1 MTHLERGKRLRVA
14 VEERRALL
22 APGAANALTARIAED
37 LGYETVYITG
47 AGIANTGYGVP
58 DIGLT
63 TVTEVANTVAAI
75 SDCCDLPLIVDAD
88 TGFGN
93 PLNMIRTVRLLE
105 RAGANALQIEDQQF
119 PKRCG
124 HFAGK
129 SVISRAEMCEKVKA
143 AVDSR
148 STEDLLIIART
159 DACAIEGLDAALD
172 RAAAYIEAG
181 ADITFVEAPTS
192 EAQLREIVKRLAAPQ
207 VINLVIGGKTPL
219 LSQTVLRE
227 IGFSLVLYAN
237 AALQASI
244 VAIRDVL
251 SGIRAEGGAETV
263 LHRLATFEDRQN
275 VVRKSYWDGLERRY
289 VDEPGAPG

>member
-1 MTHLERGKRLRVA
+1 MKHFERGKRLRTA

-37 LGYETVYITG
+37 LGYETVYVTG

-124 HFAGK
+124 HFSGK
-129 SVISRAEMCEKVKA
+129 SVIPSAEMCEKVRA

-159 DACAIEGLDAALD
+159 DAYAVEGLDAALD

-181 ADITFVEAPTS
+181 ADVTFVEAPTS
-192 EAQLREIVKRLAAPQ
+192 EAQLREIVRRLPAPQ
-207 VINLVIGGKTPL
+207 VINLVIGGRTPL
-219 LSQTVLRE
+219 LSQAALKDL
-227 IGFSLVLYAN
+227 GFSIVLYAN

-251 SGIRAEGGAETV
+251 SGIRAEGGAET
-263 LHRLATFEDRQN
+263 LLDRLATFEDRQS
-275 VVRKSYWDGLERRY
+275 VVRKPYWDDLERRY
-289 VDEPGAPG
+289 VDDPNNSG

>member
-1 MTHLERGKRLRVA
+1 MTHFERGKRLRAAVA
-14 VEERRALL
+14 DRRALL

-37 LGYETVYITG
+37 LGYETVYVTG

-93 PLNMIRTVRLLE
+93 PLNMIRTVRSLE

-129 SVISRAEMCEKVKA
+129 SVIPQAEMCEKVKA

-159 DACAIEGLDAALD
+159 DAYAVEGLAAALD

-181 ADITFVEAPTS
+181 ADVTFVEAPTS

-219 LSQTVLRE
+219 LSQAALKD

-251 SGIRAEGGAETV
+251 SGIRDQGGAGTL

-275 VVRKSYWDGLERRY
+275 VVRKPYWDDLEKRY
-289 VDEPGAPG
+289 VDDPGAPA